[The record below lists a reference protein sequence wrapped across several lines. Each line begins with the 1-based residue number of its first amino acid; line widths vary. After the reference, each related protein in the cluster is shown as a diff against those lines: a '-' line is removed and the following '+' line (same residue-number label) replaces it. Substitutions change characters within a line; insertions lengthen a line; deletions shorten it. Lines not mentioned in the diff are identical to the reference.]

1 MSSHLS
7 AYQTLFKTCFQF
19 LLALICFLLFLAF
32 MILPE
37 RLVSAPI
44 TAEVSNYSDS
54 YISAYE
60 ISDEAIAEWQFHLQ
74 FPFVGSVFE
83 TPPAAPV
90 AAPSAA
96 PNMNYLSRLLMM
108 LQHFGK
114 EVGIPAA
121 GIK

>member
-7 AYQTLFKTCFQF
+7 AYQLLFKTCLQL
-19 LLALICFLLFLAF
+19 LLALICFLLFFAF

-44 TAEVSNYSDS
+44 TTEISAYSDS
-54 YISAYE
+54 DNIAYE
-60 ISDEAIAEWQFHLQ
+60 VSDEVAAECQFHLK

-83 TPPAAPV
+83 NPPAMPIAKQD
-90 AAPSAA
+90 
-96 PNMNYLSRLLMM
+96 MNYLSRVLMM
-108 LQHFGK
+108 LQHFGE
-114 EVGIPAA
+114 EVFIPAA